1 MTRMLITGASRGIG
15 LALTQAALEGGWD
28 VVALARDVTSPELS
42 GLAAGSVGARLS
54 LLACD
59 VTDARSV
66 HAARAACLVEAL
78 DVIVNNAGVSC
89 GPQRAPGFDF
99 EITNRLLATNTVGP
113 LRIYDAFVDL
123 LRLGDSPRLLNIS
136 SEAGSLGR
144 FRKSGK
150 PDYAMSKAALNAFT
164 LWAAAEEKGMIVV
177 SIDPGWTQTETG
189 GSGASYTPEQTAGR
203 LLKCVESLTPAA
215 SGGFFTAELSP
226 IPF

>member
-1 MTRMLITGASRGIG
+1 MLITGASRGIG
-15 LALTQAALEGGWD
+15 LALTRAALERGWD

-42 GLAAGSVGARLS
+42 GLAGGAGVRLS
-54 LLACD
+54 LLPCD
-59 VTDARSV
+59 VTDASSV
-66 HAARAACLVEAL
+66 SAARAACRVEAL

-123 LRLGDSPRLLNIS
+123 LRLGDSPRLLNVS

-144 FRKSGK
+144 FRKSDK

-189 GSGASYTPEQTAGR
+189 GTRATYAPEETGAR
-203 LLKCVESLTPAA
+203 LLACVEALTPAS

-226 IPF
+226 LPF